1 MGKASNFTITGTLIK
16 EILSTGKQKE
26 KAFINGQMEKFM
38 MASGKADSN
47 MGTAC
52 GKGFTETPILE
63 NGNNQK
69 QMGTEF
75 IFGKT
80 EIVTK
85 ENGETV

>member
-1 MGKASNFTITGTLIK
+1 MGKALNFTIMGTLTK
-16 EILSTGKQKE
+16 GILSMGKRKE

-47 MGTAC
+47 METVC
-52 GKGFTETPILE
+52 GKEFTETLILE
-63 NGNNQK
+63 NGNSQK